1 MVSLDDAV
9 TARHTTHGET
19 FEILVDPDQVE
30 AIRSGKTPEVTEHLA
45 IDAVFSNAREGE
57 HASTDALEKAFGT
70 SEVAQV
76 ARRILLEG
84 EIQLTTEQRR
94 RMLEEKRR
102 KLVASIVRVAWNP
115 QTKSPHP
122 PARIERALEEAKFR
136 VDPFKSLENQVD
148 EAIKALKPLLPIS
161 MDEVQIAFKI
171 PPNHTGH
178 AYGRVRGLGEL
189 VKESWEADG
198 SLIGVLRVPA
208 GRQGEIFDE
217 LNAITK
223 GEVETKVLK

>member
-1 MVSLDDAV
+1 LVSLDDAV
-9 TARHTTHGET
+9 TARYNSHGLV

-30 AIRSGKTPEVTEHLA
+30 KIRAGKIEAVSEHLA
-45 IDAVFSNAREGE
+45 IDAVFTNSKEGE
-57 HASTDALEKAFGT
+57 HASDTDLQKIFGT
-70 SEVAQV
+70 SEIEKV
-76 ARRILLEG
+76 ARRIILEG
-84 EIQLTTEQRR
+84 DIQLTTEQRR
-94 RMLEEKRR
+94 RMLEEKR
-102 KLVASIVRVAWNP
+102 KQIISAIVRVAWNP

-122 PARIERALEEAKFR
+122 PARIERALEEAKYR
-136 VDPFKSLENQVD
+136 VDPFRALEAQVE

-178 AYGRVRGLGEL
+178 AYGRVRGLGTL
-189 VKESWEADG
+189 VRESWEADG
-198 SLIGVLRVPA
+198 SLIGVLRIPA
-208 GRQGEIFDE
+208 GRQGEVFDE